1 MKRYILL
8 FNSIFLLLCNALNI
22 WLGFSFVPTSN
33 MNLLKGEILFIFYL
47 VWLISTILEMFL
59 LIKRRYYNLVYI
71 PGIELLMIINVF
83 CFGYGIFKFL
93 WYYSLSMGG
102 FYPT

>member
-8 FNSIFLLLCNALNI
+8 FNSIFLLLCNIFNI

-33 MNLLKGEILFIFYL
+33 MNSLEGEILFIFYF
-47 VWLISTILEMFL
+47 VWLISTIVEMFL
-59 LIKRRYYNLVYI
+59 LIKRRDYNLVNI
-71 PGIELLMIINVF
+71 PGIEPLMIINVF
-83 CFGYGIFKFL
+83 CFGYGVFKFL
-93 WYYSLSMGG
+93 WYYSLTMGG